1 MAAPLGYTK
10 QGWLVVL
17 HLVDF
22 IVHASLPHGLNFN
35 IKLPMYRLPGIFH
48 KITNAPV

>member
-1 MAAPLGYTK
+1 MA
-10 QGWLVVL
+10 
-17 HLVDF
+17 
-22 IVHASLPHGLNFN
+22 LNFN